1 MWSEFGFQWFI
12 LRLTKN
18 NLFILL
24 LIPKNAFETAGF
36 WYIVGLTGILRL
48 SQRKNFTF
56 LVVRWKMAEPWKLL
70 NNLPLEG

>member
-24 LIPKNAFETAGF
+24 LSPKNAFETAGF
-36 WYIVGLTGILRL
+36 WYVVGLKAILRL
-48 SQRKNFTF
+48 LQRKNFTF
-56 LVVRWKMAEPWKLL
+56 LVVRWKMAEP
-70 NNLPLEG
+70 